1 MPPEKNN
8 SAYLWD
14 MLEAVKLIIQFTE
27 GISQEKYLLDRKL
40 QLAVERAL
48 EIMGEAARHVTA
60 DFQTSH
66 REIPW
71 KKVIGQGNIL
81 AHEYGEIRQ
90 ERIWAVI
97 TSHIPALK
105 KNLEPLIPKIR

>member
-1 MPPEKNN
+1 MPPEKSN

-48 EIMGEAARHVTA
+48 EIMGKAAKHVA
-60 DFQTSH
+60 EDFQKNH
-66 REIPW
+66 PEIPW
-71 KKVIGQGNIL
+71 KKIIGQRNIL

-97 TSHIPALK
+97 TTHIPELK